1 MFVVLAG
8 EAEAVS
14 SGARRSFLPH
24 TRLLCVVLLAVAV
37 AVVGRSGSADLGGQ
51 PGLGSSWCDLNAQ
64 DL

>member
-51 PGLGSSWCDLNAQ
+51 AGLGSS
-64 DL
+64 